1 MQLAA
6 AAGAGSGAVAVAAAA
21 AAAAAA
27 TAAAAA
33 AAWRYANKDPQ
44 TLQPRMFSNAKS
56 KSNGK
61 HTLIATV
68 SSLLPTICL

>member
-1 MQLAA
+1 MQVAA

-21 AAAAAA
+21 AAA

-33 AAWRYANKDPQ
+33 AAAWHYASTDPQ
-44 TLQPRMFSNAKS
+44 MLQPRIFSNAKS
-56 KSNGK
+56 KNHGK